1 MVYKVLIADDE
12 PIMRKAM
19 QTLIDWD
26 SIGCQLVYVASG
38 GQEVMDYLNNK
49 MPDILI
55 LDIQMPGING
65 IDLARYVYE
74 QKLPVKV
81 ILLTAYA
88 DFSYA
93 QHAVK
98 CDVVDYVI
106 KTGSFEELLVAI
118 EKAKGAIRERELR
131 IQNNHEDI
139 LKENYF
145 KSIFDGSLHLEK
157 EIRQRAERI
166 GICFRKNWIVIAIRF
181 HLQKEK
187 QKEYVYQSLLRFFGM
202 VFEQNMV
209 YSVPMK
215 EDEMIVILSGEMG
228 DFEESIH
235 AQCIQIVEM
244 MDKFMKMNVYIGISS
259 VGMNLNELKKIFD
272 EAEYAVGEGDFY
284 ETRKISSFR
293 EIRGK
298 EMDSLEGVDTYLKEL
313 YYQMKKGMRK
323 ESLECLAR
331 VTESLKEARRTT
343 NTVFDVGI
351 EIISLC
357 KKLLSEYDRALYD
370 IVPYDRN
377 ISHKIYQCKHID
389 EYMEV
394 LSTVIGCTVDYIN
407 VAVSKKNI
415 VIYEAEKYI
424 EENYQKSI
432 TVSEIARNVG
442 VSLSYLSRIYKETTG
457 NTLIGCINQKKIEK
471 AKDYL
476 KNTDL
481 KIYEIAEIL
490 SFENTTYFSYFF
502 KKNTGMSPKEYKFNK
517 KNN

>member
-272 EAEYAVGEGDFY
+272 EAEYAVGEGYFY

-323 ESLECLAR
+323 ESLECLER
-331 VTESLKEARRTT
+331 VTESLKEARHTT
-343 NTVFDVGI
+343 NTVFDVGM
-351 EIISLC
+351 EIISLS
-357 KKLLSEYDRALYD
+357 KKLLSE
-370 IVPYDRN
+370 
-377 ISHKIYQCKHID
+377 
-389 EYMEV
+389 
-394 LSTVIGCTVDYIN
+394 
-407 VAVSKKNI
+407 
-415 VIYEAEKYI
+415 
-424 EENYQKSI
+424 
-432 TVSEIARNVG
+432 
-442 VSLSYLSRIYKETTG
+442 
-457 NTLIGCINQKKIEK
+457 
-471 AKDYL
+471 
-476 KNTDL
+476 
-481 KIYEIAEIL
+481 
-490 SFENTTYFSYFF
+490 
-502 KKNTGMSPKEYKFNK
+502 
-517 KNN
+517 